1 MSERPRRL
9 HLGFRTRLG
18 LIITAVFVLAGAGLL
33 LAQFIVVQQLFA
45 SAVRVTISCSHD
57 DSSVTA
63 PEPSGRATEFEEGHP
78 DDDEAAPT
86 DCPGDG
92 PAAGAGGESDDS
104 AYSSVLQQ
112 SVFLSEAVIGGL
124 VGWSIALLVI
134 FAFIAAAIAFRL
146 ARHSL
151 DRIGEVTKAARDI
164 SERDLERRLD
174 LPGPD
179 DEIKELGDTFDGMLD
194 RLSLAFTAQDR
205 FIANAS
211 HELRTPL
218 TTARAALEIPLSQG
232 AVPAELEPAITR
244 ALRATEQSERL
255 VAALLSLA
263 RGRAGLDDTAVVDLA
278 VVAAASVGEA
288 LPDADERG
296 ITIERDLDEAMVTG
310 DATLLGRAIDN
321 LLDNAIRHNARG
333 GRVMLRVHAG
343 EDGRATVEIENTGA
357 MLDEADVALLTEPF
371 YRGAASRTGS
381 GLGLGL
387 AIVDSIA
394 TAHGGRLRLAARP
407 GGGLVATLELPLVL
421 AD

>member
-1 MSERPRRL
+1 MSERPRRFQF
-9 HLGFRTRLG
+9 GFRTRLG

-57 DSSVTA
+57 DSSVVA
-63 PEPSGRATEFEEGHP
+63 PEPSGRATEIEQGHP
-78 DDDEAAPT
+78 DDDTPT
-86 DCPGDG
+86 DCPSDG
-92 PAAGAGGESDDS
+92 PVAGAGGESDDS

-124 VGWSIALLVI
+124 VGWSIALLVA

-164 SERDLERRLD
+164 SERDLQRRLD

-232 AVPAELEPAITR
+232 TVPTELEPAITR

-255 VAALLSLA
+255 VSALLSLA
-263 RGRAGLDDTAVVDLA
+263 RGRAGLDDVAVVDLA
-278 VVAAASVGEA
+278 GVAAASVAEA
-288 LPDADERG
+288 MPDADARG
-296 ITIERDLDEAMVTG
+296 ITIESDLDETIVTG

-321 LLDNAIRHNARG
+321 LLDNAVRHNVPDG
-333 GRVMLRVHAG
+333 HVTLRVHSGQA
-343 EDGRATVEIENTGA
+343 DGHATVEIENTGA
-357 MLDEADVALLTEPF
+357 VLDDADVALLTEPF

-394 TAHGGRLRLAARP
+394 TAHGGRLRLAGRT
-407 GGGLVATLELPLVL
+407 GGGLVAKLELPLTPR
-421 AD
+421 

>member
-1 MSERPRRL
+1 M
-9 HLGFRTRLG
+9 
-18 LIITAVFVLAGAGLL
+18 
-33 LAQFIVVQQLFA
+33 
-45 SAVRVTISCSHD
+45 
-57 DSSVTA
+57 
-63 PEPSGRATEFEEGHP
+63 
-78 DDDEAAPT
+78 
-86 DCPGDG
+86 
-92 PAAGAGGESDDS
+92 
-104 AYSSVLQQ
+104 
-112 SVFLSEAVIGGL
+112 IGGL
-124 VGWSIALLVI
+124 VGWSIALLVA

-164 SERDLERRLD
+164 SERDLQRRLD

-255 VAALLSLA
+255 VSALLSLA
-263 RGRAGLDDTAVVDLA
+263 RGRAGLDDVAVVDLA
-278 VVAAASVGEA
+278 EVAAASVAEA
-288 LPDADERG
+288 MPDADARG
-296 ITIERDLDEAMVTG
+296 ITIERDLDRG
-310 DATLLGRAIDN
+310 DGLGRC
-321 LLDNAIRHNARG
+321 RPCWVARSTTCSTTPSDTTSADG
-333 GRVMLRVHAG
+333 HVTLRVHSGQA
-343 EDGRATVEIENTGA
+343 DGHATVEIENTGA
-357 MLDEADVALLTEPF
+357 VLDDADVALLTEPF

-394 TAHGGRLRLAARP
+394 TAHGGRLRLAGRT
-407 GGGLVATLELPLVL
+407 GGGLVATLELPLTPR
-421 AD
+421 